1 MKKYVH
7 MNRMR
12 LTTSVYGRY
21 NTQCII
27 IIIIYATIIHVMII
41 NDSIDLFVLAIKG
54 KIQSLEMYQENFRRC
69 AAVKFWCFLQIREYN
84 PSPINPAITVF
95 IEESVLIGDE
105 AKSSEPF

>member
-1 MKKYVH
+1 
-7 MNRMR
+7 
-12 LTTSVYGRY
+12 
-21 NTQCII
+21 
-27 IIIIYATIIHVMII
+27 
-41 NDSIDLFVLAIKG
+41 
-54 KIQSLEMYQENFRRC
+54 MYQENFRRC